1 MVDSEN
7 VKERVFAEIDT
18 TRGALTEF
26 LAEYVQHKSINPNR
40 ELDFEPGGTT
50 ECQRWLSGYLSDLG
64 CFDEVKLV
72 QAGPD
77 DFNVI
82 ASMRSSSPKTHRSV
96 LFNGHTDVVPVTEQH
111 YAQWLGGDPWS
122 GHVVDGAL
130 YGRGASDMKGGNA
143 AIVWAIRALA
153 EVGIVPPGQV
163 TAAFIIGE
171 ESGEVDLG
179 PHNILDNGATAD
191 MAVIAEPT
199 GLEVCPAAVGWFF
212 FQITV
217 EGEAGHAAGRVRSIH
232 PSVEGVVGVNAIEVM
247 TRILARLRELEQQW
261 GLYEKHP
268 LMVPG
273 TMAMNP
279 VQIAGGGMQATT
291 PDSCSAV
298 LAVTLSPTRSCAE
311 GLKEI
316 QQVIDTVCVGD
327 PWLSAHPPVITYPF
341 LHTFYDPIDIPLDD
355 PAVNSLARA
364 ITEVTG
370 NASPVSLMRTP
381 SDANLFAAA
390 GQPAIVCG
398 PGKLVGNGVHGLN
411 EHILIEE
418 VVQAAKAYAGMI
430 LDWCWQAN

>member
-1 MVDSEN
+1 MSVTKDE
-7 VKERVFAEIDT
+7 VFAEVE
-18 TRGALTEF
+18 RGREDLVAFLTE
-26 LAEYVQHKSINPNR
+26 YIRHKSINPQR

-50 ECQRWLSGYLSDLG
+50 DCQRWLSNSLSDLG
-64 CFDEVKLV
+64 CFEEVKLV

-82 ASMRSSSPKTHRSV
+82 ASMRSSAPKTHRSV
-96 LFNGHTDVVPVTEQH
+96 LFNGHSDVVPVTQQH
-111 YAQWLGGDPWS
+111 YDQWLGGDPWS
-122 GHVVDGAL
+122 GHVVDGVL

-153 EVGIVPPGQV
+153 KAGVVPPGQV

-179 PHNILDNGATAD
+179 PRNVMDNGCKAD

-199 GLEVCPAAVGWFF
+199 GLDVCPAAVGWFF
-212 FQITV
+212 FQIAV

-232 PSVEGVVGVNAIEVM
+232 PSPEGVVGVNAIELM
-247 TRILARLRELEQQW
+247 DRILARLRDLEQQW

-279 VQIAGGGMQATT
+279 VQIEGGGMQATT
-291 PDSCSAV
+291 PDACSAV
-298 LAVTLSPTRSCAE
+298 LAVTLSPNRSCAE
-311 GLKEI
+311 VIAEI
-316 QQVIDTVCVGD
+316 ERVIATVAVGD
-327 PWLSAHPPVITYPF
+327 PWLSKHPPVVTFPF
-341 LHTFYDPIDIPLDD
+341 LHTFYDPIDIPVDH
-355 PAVNSLARA
+355 PAVRSLSDAVS
-364 ITEVTG
+364 EVTG
-370 NASPVSLMRTP
+370 NAKPISLMRTP

-411 EHILIEE
+411 EHIEIDE
-418 VVQAAKAYAGMI
+418 VVQAAKAYAAMI
-430 LDWCWQAN
+430 LDWCSRPKK